1 MDVINPILAVYALAS
16 CGYALRSL
24 MINAFAG
31 RTARHLLFF
40 LLWNTI
46 AAVALSFLLRLW
58 MTRYGSGAAILTLT
72 LVSITPHLVILAG
85 NIGNCVGAVRAGCD
99 RSITILL
106 GSWLVVS
113 VFLITLLG
121 AISPVT
127 YLLNVLFRA

>member
-1 MDVINPILAVYALAS
+1 
-16 CGYALRSL
+16 
-24 MINAFAG
+24 
-31 RTARHLLFF
+31 
-40 LLWNTI
+40 
-46 AAVALSFLLRLW
+46 